1 MKTLE
6 HIQVGLLT
14 ARETL
19 EVKYDDALVQLS
31 EALKADDSSMINTWE
46 AYIRD
51 IETQM
56 RHLENIPAES

>member
-1 MKTLE
+1 
-6 HIQVGLLT
+6 
-14 ARETL
+14 
-19 EVKYDDALVQLS
+19 LS